1 MQITVTGKQLDV
13 SDAFRE
19 HARLG
24 LTGAAEKYFANAMEG
39 SVVLGREGASIRADL
54 TVHVGRGIQV
64 QGHAVAADAH
74 SAFDAALERTTKR
87 LRRHKWRLRDHHR
100 GDVPEYETSPA
111 QQYVIAELPEI
122 GEDEDDVTLPDTA
135 ADAADHPLIIAEM
148 ATEVV
153 SLTVSQAVM
162 RLDIGDLPAL
172 LFRNRAHGDLNMIYR
187 RADGNIGWVDPQS
200 GPAKRN

>member
-19 HARLG
+19 HARIG
-24 LTGAAEKYFANAMEG
+24 LTAAAEKYFANAMEG
-39 SVVLGREGASIRADL
+39 TVVLGREGAAIRADM

-64 QGHAVAADAH
+64 QGHASAADAH
-74 SAFDAALERTTKR
+74 SAFDAALERVTKR
-87 LRRHKWRLRDHHR
+87 LRRHKRRLRDHHR
-100 GDVPEYETSPA
+100 GDVPDYETSPA
-111 QQYVIAELPEI
+111 QQYVIADLPET
-122 GEDEDDVTLPDTA
+122 GEDEDDVTLPETA
-135 ADAADHPLIIAEM
+135 ADASDHPLIIAEM

-172 LFRNRAHGDLNMIYR
+172 LFRNRAHGGLNMIYR
-187 RADGNIGWVDPQS
+187 RADGNIGWVDPQG
-200 GPAKRN
+200 GPAKGN